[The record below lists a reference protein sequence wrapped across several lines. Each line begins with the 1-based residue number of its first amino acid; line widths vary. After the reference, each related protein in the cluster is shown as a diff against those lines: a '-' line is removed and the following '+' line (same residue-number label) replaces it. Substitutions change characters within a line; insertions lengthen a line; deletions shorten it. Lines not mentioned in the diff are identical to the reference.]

1 MRKGTGGRKLCST
14 LPFFFLPPHHI
25 TTTNKKRKH
34 SKMGSGNTK
43 VLDQTDKKVV
53 LVVGG
58 GFGGI
63 EVAKAVEKKTNCAL
77 VDRKDYFFHNVGAL
91 RLVLGEE
98 IRGK

>member
-1 MRKGTGGRKLCST
+1 MGGQQA
-14 LPFFFLPPHHI
+14 
-25 TTTNKKRKH
+25 
-34 SKMGSGNTK
+34 K

-63 EVAKAVEKKTNCAL
+63 EVAKAVEKKTNCAI

-91 RLVLGEE
+91 RLVIIYIIIVRE
-98 IRGK
+98 